1 MPKFIPHFPGTAN
14 KGYDTAED
22 VAKQG
27 MDSIKQVVGGV
38 QNSANELVKGV
49 MGGINAAHKE
59 AVDTVQ
65 DAILS
70 KWSMI
75 SKYVPTKSHF
85 VGTVLGPHLL
95 MIYAFVFRSTGRTLR
110 L

>member
-14 KGYDTAED
+14 KGYDTAEI

-38 QNSANELVKGV
+38 QNSANELAKGF
-49 MGGINAAHKE
+49 MGGINAAHRE

-65 DAILS
+65 DAILG

-75 SKYVPTKSHF
+75 SKYVPTKSH
-85 VGTVLGPHLL
+85 
-95 MIYAFVFRSTGRTLR
+95 
-110 L
+110 